1 MDDDRTAVLE
11 PEEKNKKLWRN
22 FETWRIFFSE
32 IERKKKKDL

>member
-11 PEEKNKKLWRN
+11 PEEKKKKIVAKFRN
-22 FETWRIFFSE
+22 LANFFSE